1 MSADFRLRQLTTGP
15 FNQNSLI
22 LSSSSSCAAVVVDP
36 GAPVADILH
45 ALSMEGLQC
54 REIWLT
60 HSHFDN
66 CGAAA
71 ELKRRTGA
79 IIRGHRAGERFRRS
93 LKDMAAE
100 WELDSSALENCPE
113 PDEYFVDRQQ
123 LRVASCE
130 VEVIFT
136 PGHSPDHVSFYAA
149 KERLLLCG
157 DTLYEG
163 AIAPSNQSGGDHSRL
178 LASIRTQF
186 GSLPG
191 STRVIPAHY
200 GETTLAVEFQTNPFL
215 LFG

>member
-22 LSSSSSCAAVVVDP
+22 LSSSSGCAAVVVDP
-36 GAPVADILH
+36 GAPVVDILH
-45 ALSMEGLQC
+45 ALSLEGLQC

-100 WELDSSALENCPE
+100 WELDSSAIENCPE
-113 PDEYFVDRQQ
+113 PDEYFVERQQ
-123 LRVASCE
+123 LRIASCE
-130 VEVIFT
+130 LEVIFT
-136 PGHSPDHVSFYAA
+136 PGHSPDHVSFYAP
-149 KERLLLCG
+149 KERLL
-157 DTLYEG
+157 
-163 AIAPSNQSGGDHSRL
+163 S
-178 LASIRTQF
+178 ASIWQEHLMIP
-186 GSLPG
+186 SLLTG
-191 STRVIPAHY
+191 QKTSWKALPAKLPRY
-200 GETTLAVEFQTNPFL
+200 SLLEFQIVPGRESL
-215 LFG
+215 LKAPWSRRWRSFAAYRL